1 MNDIDAIEEN
11 DSSVFEL
18 KIDDEISFRPRN
30 SLGVRRKSLAP
41 IDINTSDIN
50 LSNQST
56 PIKSPLVKGSSSKIP
71 IQHNSPI
78 RYGIG
83 GSSINDENI
92 ANDGR
97 ISPLLMPLNNT
108 DDTQLENN
116 SPLLISINDRPIVLS
131 EELITEE
138 YEIRNGSPLLLSID
152 DASSLIVVI

>member
-56 PIKSPLVKGSSSKIP
+56 PIKSPLVKGSSSK
-71 IQHNSPI
+71 N
-78 RYGIG
+78 
-83 GSSINDENI
+83 
-92 ANDGR
+92 
-97 ISPLLMPLNNT
+97 
-108 DDTQLENN
+108 
-116 SPLLISINDRPIVLS
+116 
-131 EELITEE
+131 
-138 YEIRNGSPLLLSID
+138 
-152 DASSLIVVI
+152 